1 MHHSCLTPK
10 RSKILLQLSKN
21 PIYMFGQSNSAYDF
35 EEDVLLQESTT
46 TDISE
51 LIVYNDD
58 SITFDWVI
66 TCFTDILKHSVE
78 QSEQLAYIIHYTGK
92 AAVKVGPYDTLH
104 PYKEALIDRGLSAVI
119 A

>member
-1 MHHSCLTPK
+1 
-10 RSKILLQLSKN
+10 
-21 PIYMFGQSNSAYDF
+21 MFGNSKSGFEY
-35 EEDVLLQESTT
+35 EEDVLLQEATT

-58 SITFDWVI
+58 MITFDWVI
-66 TCFTDILKHSVE
+66 TCFIDILKHSHE

-92 AAVKVGPYDTLH
+92 AAVKIGSYQALH
-104 PYKEALIDRGLSAVI
+104 PYKEALIERGLSAVI

>member
-1 MHHSCLTPK
+1 LVKVIQLMILKRMYYYRRARLLTY
-10 RSKILLQLSKN
+10 LN
-21 PIYMFGQSNSAYDF
+21 
-35 EEDVLLQESTT
+35 
-46 TDISE
+46 
-51 LIVYNDD
+51 VYNDD